1 MKQKSTNIK
10 LNIKFRNFF
19 GAFLVLFII
28 SFSSIAQVKTTA
40 DTTSIK
46 IGEELKVQYEV
57 LADSTDLVVFPDQ
70 QTFAPLEVIESYKTD
85 TTYEASK
92 IRLIKRYG
100 LTQFDSGSYTIPP
113 QKIIFNN
120 KFYLSDSINVEVR
133 DVAVDTLKQKMFDI
147 KPVVSVE
154 KPPFKWEK
162 IVYWLLPLLLL
173 AGSLWYYFRRKKKK
187 AEAEKQL
194 PPYEEAI
201 VALQQLDKSDYLIQ
215 NKSKEYYSLLTE
227 IVKRYLDRE
236 VDDAAQESTTDEL
249 IERLQ
254 LHKEAG
260 DFDFDAEDIKRLGDI
275 LKRADLVKFAKM
287 QQAVGQAEADRAA
300 TEEIINHT
308 HEAIPEPTE
317 EELLLDEMYKEEA
330 RKKRLKK
337 RILFGSL
344 AGIFVLAIATV
355 ILGSVYGFGNV
366 KDTVFGNYS
375 KTLLEGEWVKSE
387 YGVPS
392 IIIETPEVLLRKETG
407 IPAEYADVVIST
419 SQFEY
424 GAKNDAFSIMLNT
437 TKYRDSVPLDLNQSL
452 EAGLQKIEADG
463 AINMVVKREDFK
475 TDSGIEGLK
484 AFGDF
489 NLQDANGKTLDEK
502 REYTM
507 LMFKQDQAMQMVLMF
522 NEFDN
527 EYVTQIKERII
538 KSIELEVTE
547 NQQKNA
553 Q

>member
-1 MKQKSTNIK
+1 MKQKSTINI
-10 LNIKFRNFF
+10 LNNVNRNFF
-19 GAFLVLFII
+19 GGLFVLFF

-46 IGEELKVQYEV
+46 IGEELRVQYEV

-70 QTFAPLEVIESYKTD
+70 QTFAPLEVIESYETD

-120 KFYLSDSINVEVR
+120 KFYTSDSINVEVR
-133 DVAVDTLKQKMFDI
+133 DVAVDTTKQKMFDI

-154 KPPFKWEK
+154 KPPFKWER
-162 IVYWLLPLLLL
+162 IFYWLLPLLLL

-201 VALQQLDKSDYLIQ
+201 VALQQLDKSEYLIQ

-254 LHKEAG
+254 LHKDAG
-260 DFDFDAEDIKRLGDI
+260 HFEFEAEDIKRLSDI

-287 QQAVGQAEADRAA
+287 QQASGQAEADRAA

-317 EELLLDEMYKEEA
+317 EERLQDELYKEEA

-337 RILFGSL
+337 RVLMGTL
-344 AGIFVLAIATV
+344 AGVVVLGIATV
-355 ILGSVYGFGNV
+355 VLGSVYGFGAV
-366 KDTVFGNYS
+366 KDSVFGNES
-375 KTLLEGEWVKSE
+375 KTLLEGEWVNSE
-387 YGVPS
+387 YGAPA

-407 IPAEYADVVIST
+407 IPAEFADVVLST

-424 GAKNDAFSIMLNT
+424 GQKKDHFSILLNT
-437 TKYRDSVPLDLNQSL
+437 TKYRDSVPLDLSQSL
-452 EAGLQKIEADG
+452 EAGLQKIEVDG
-463 AINMVVKREDFK
+463 AINMIVKREDFK

-484 AFGDF
+484 AYGDF
-489 NLQDANGKTLDEK
+489 NLQDANGNTLEEK

-507 LMFKQDQAMQMVLMF
+507 LMFKQEQAMQMVLMF

-527 EYVTQIKERII
+527 DYIKQIKERII
-538 KSIELEVTE
+538 QSIEIEVTE
-547 NQQKNA
+547 KQQQNA